1 MPRPLY
7 PYAMLLKYIPPAD
20 VYALVS
26 GFELAGN
33 QVYILESLSG
43 GQIAAS
49 TKPQPPPLG
58 SAPQFNTS
66 GGTASDFMNQL
77 QAMV

>member
-1 MPRPLY
+1 
-7 PYAMLLKYIPPAD
+7 MLLKYIPSAD

-26 GFELAGN
+26 GFELAGS

-58 SAPQFNTS
+58 SAPRLNAF

-77 QAMV
+77 QAAIGGDAK